1 MLDKYSPPISPSVGL
16 DFDIPVGDS
25 GVDKLPSDRR
35 ESLRHRAVMRA
46 ARLSS
51 CIHKVEGMGIVRNI
65 SEGGM
70 LVQSS
75 LHFETGEHVVISLLD
90 GDRIEGEV
98 VWQDGTAFGIKFCSW
113 ISVDAVLARSD
124 MDCGKLRPRPP
135 RLSMD
140 RPILLR
146 TGSVLGDARLCDISQ
161 RGAKIQFS
169 KYLPINGRVQISH
182 NELRPVGGCVKWQ
195 AGEMVGLEFHRTLG
209 IAELT
214 EWLADQ

>member
-1 MLDKYSPPISPSVGL
+1 MLDKYSPPVFPSVAL
-16 DFDIPVGDS
+16 DFETPVTDS
-25 GVDKLPSDRR
+25 GLDKLPSDRR

-70 LVQSS
+70 MVQSS
-75 LHFETGEHVVISLLD
+75 LSFETGELVVISLLD

-98 VWQDGTAFGIKFCSW
+98 VWQDGTEFGIKFCSW

-124 MDCGKLRPRPP
+124 ADGGKLRPRPP
-135 RLSMD
+135 RIIID

-146 TGSVLGDARLCDISQ
+146 TGSVLADARLCDISQ

-169 KYLPINGRVQISH
+169 KYLPIDCRVQISH
-182 NELRPVGGCVKWQ
+182 DALRPVGGCVKWQ
-195 AGEMVGLEFHRTLG
+195 AGEQVGLEFHRTLSIEEMTG
-209 IAELT
+209 WSAVC
-214 EWLADQ
+214 